1 MNWIILAIII
11 GASVISWVFR
21 KIQEEAE
28 RRGRRDAQV
37 RRELERL
44 RTGREPGAEVE
55 SVDQMQRTQEL
66 QARRQAQLQELRRR
80 QQERSR
86 VQQTQVR
93 TVEARIGP
101 GATATPPTAPGA
113 GTATGGTRQPPLV
126 WVPGS
131 SGPTVPQRSPT
142 TGRKTTAAPPPATRP
157 RQTAGPRPQAGTRPQ
172 PTARVE
178 PMARAPRKSIF
189 QTPPAPPPPPPPPP
203 PVVPA
208 REVYARTAARPAAP
222 GSFTPKSSA
231 DWRRAIIMHEIL
243 SPSKAMRPAEDDR
256 PPELP
261 R

>member
-28 RRGRRDAQV
+28 RRGRRDALA
-37 RRELERL
+37 RREMERL
-44 RTGREPGAEVE
+44 RTGREPGPEVD

-66 QARRQAQLQELRRR
+66 QVRRQAQLQELRRR
-80 QQERSR
+80 QQERAR

-101 GATATPPTAPGA
+101 GVATPPTTSTPS
-113 GTATGGTRQPPLV
+113 GTAARGARVPPLV

-142 TGRKTTAAPPPATRP
+142 ARRTPASPQTPSQTTPRTR
-157 RQTAGPRPQAGTRPQ
+157 Q
-172 PTARVE
+172 PTARPPATPRPVPTSRVE
-178 PMARAPRKSIF
+178 PTTRPPRKSVF
-189 QTPPAPPPPPPPPP
+189 QTPPQPPPPPPAPPAL
-203 PVVPA
+203 VPA
-208 REVYARTAARPAAP
+208 REVYARTGASSRPAIAP
-222 GSFTPKSSA
+222 RTPSE
-231 DWRRAIIMHEIL
+231 WRRAIIMHEIL
-243 SPSKAMRPAEDDR
+243 SPSRAMRPVEDER